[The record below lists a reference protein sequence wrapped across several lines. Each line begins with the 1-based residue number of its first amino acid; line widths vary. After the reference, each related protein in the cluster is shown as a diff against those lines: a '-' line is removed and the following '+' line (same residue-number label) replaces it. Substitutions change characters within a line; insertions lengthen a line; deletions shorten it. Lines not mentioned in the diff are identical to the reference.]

1 MVELTDLKKI
11 NFMKDLPEEVL
22 EKVASVAQLE
32 HFGEEAI
39 LIRQDQEQSLIY
51 MLVSGNIFINSRSGS
66 GEALTL
72 EELTAGQT
80 FGLSS
85 LLENSPSTYSA
96 ICAKESAVI
105 TLSSAQLL
113 QVFESDYS
121 IGYRFMEKVV
131 EKFKKRMGRHT
142 QLFMDA
148 LASHPAIG

>member
-80 FGLSS
+80 FGL
-85 LLENSPSTYSA
+85 LPAGEFPVHLFGHLCQRE
-96 ICAKESAVI
+96 C
-105 TLSSAQLL
+105 
-113 QVFESDYS
+113 
-121 IGYRFMEKVV
+121 GYHAFFR
-131 EKFKKRMGRHT
+131 
-142 QLFMDA
+142 
-148 LASHPAIG
+148 PAAPGL